1 MKTIFRSAST
11 LCLAAAIAVLVAA
24 APKTAPEIGGP
35 APSFELKDLD
45 GKTHKLSDFKGKNV
59 VLEWYNPGCPYC
71 KGIYESGVVTKTLEG
86 MKAIKG
92 DHVYI
97 AVNSTGNMPEDQVAD
112 QSRRL
117 LEKSGLDGKV
127 PVLLDH
133 DGTVGKAYGARTTPH
148 MFVIDSKGVLRYA
161 GAYTDDPL
169 RKNAEPTNYVLNA
182 LAQIAAGETV
192 SPDQT
197 DPWGC
202 GVKYKKK

>member
-45 GKTHKLSDFKGKNV
+45 GTTHKLSDFKGKNV

-97 AVNSTGNMPEDQVAD
+97 AVNSTGNMPEDQVPTRAGAC
-112 QSRRL
+112 SRRAV
-117 LEKSGLDGKV
+117 S
-127 PVLLDH
+127 
-133 DGTVGKAYGARTTPH
+133 TARCRSCSTTTARWAR
-148 MFVIDSKGVLRYA
+148 S
-161 GAYTDDPL
+161 T
-169 RKNAEPTNYVLNA
+169 
-182 LAQIAAGETV
+182 
-192 SPDQT
+192 
-197 DPWGC
+197 
-202 GVKYKKK
+202 